1 MRSVYPANPAIPT
14 SDLTADTDPFIGER
28 VSGLARAAFS
38 AWSFALVLIFV
49 RVGFV
54 FLLAIGALGL
64 QSGGFRYNVRHRSFA
79 ARFVRL
85 MPAIFF
91 CSLDSID
98 QPVSQHRRT

>member
-64 QSGGFRYNVRHRSFA
+64 ESGGFRYNVSASFICRPLRA
-79 ARFVRL
+79 FNAGD
-85 MPAIFF
+85 IFLF
-91 CSLDSID
+91 
-98 QPVSQHRRT
+98 P